1 MSKISPEPGT
11 DEVGQ
16 LLEFVSSSIW
26 LILERNSGLLWKLL
40 FVIILA
46 ALWRFFVKT
55 RKPKAVRPHRS
66 SSHAREDDSDSDEE
80 PAPRHLSSRGRSPH
94 RRHVE

>member
-40 FVIILA
+40 FVVILLV
-46 ALWRFFVKT
+46 LWRFFVKT
-55 RKPKAVRPHRS
+55 RKPKAIRPHRS
-66 SSHAREDDSDSDEE
+66 PSHARDDDSDSDEE